1 MTDNSLIFLSKNGSE
16 TEPCKKEALRYMG
29 CKDLPSDD
37 SLTEIYDECLREY
50 KKVAS
55 YKAVY
60 RFTAI
65 SLSEPDTV
73 DFGFCSISNSSLYK
87 NLSGCDY
94 AAVFAVTAG
103 AGVDRL
109 LLRYSKISP
118 AHAVVADCI
127 ASSAIEVW
135 CDEVNGEI
143 GKLYKTKSRFS
154 PGYGGVS
161 LEYQKDVLAFLDAE
175 RKTGISLNDALMM
188 IPVKSVTAFVGIKEK
203 K

>member
-16 TEPCKKEALRYMG
+16 IEPCKKEAFRYMN
-29 CKDLPSDD
+29 CKADYKDEELEK
-37 SLTEIYDECLREY
+37 LYEECLAEY

-60 RFTAI
+60 RLTDITQSA
-65 SLSEPDTV
+65 EDTT
-73 DFGFCSISNSSLYK
+73 DFGFCSISNSSIYK
-87 NLSGCDY
+87 NMSGCRSGV
-94 AAVFAVTAG
+94 VFAVTAG

-118 AHAVVADCI
+118 ARAVVVNCI

-135 CDEVNGEI
+135 CDEINDKINEMYI
-143 GKLYKTKSRFS
+143 TNPRFS

-161 LEYQKDVLAFLDAE
+161 LEYQKDVLSFLDAE
-175 RKTGISLNDALMM
+175 RKIGITLNNALMM
-188 IPVKSVTAFVGIKEK
+188 NPIKSVTAFIGIKEK